1 MRGPH
6 VCLGAT
12 APCFFHINPYNS
24 TMIIVNT
31 ANWQKFILHS
41 EIYYS
46 IQNNRK
52 KMIAHRTH
60 FRENDD
66 LLPWRGSA
74 AKKKTLFF
82 NARMLMM
89 HEITHS
95 RDVQCNSGE

>member
-6 VCLGAT
+6 VPLGET
-12 APCFFHINPYNS
+12 APYLFHINPYNS

-52 KMIAHRTH
+52 KMIGHRTR
-60 FRENDD
+60 FRENVD
-66 LLPWRGSA
+66 LPPWRGSA
-74 AKKKTLFF
+74 AKKKQPFF
-82 NARMLMM
+82 YFFKLK
-89 HEITHS
+89 T
-95 RDVQCNSGE
+95 NSLIKHTVYK